1 MYYDTGRYF
10 NDMQGFSN
18 NCSDDCRTLPCA
30 QSDYR
35 IGNIRFTAATQIHE
49 QTTFVPKTVCCVILI
64 FRFMDYEFMIGFT
77 EKIFIY
83 ISNLA

>member
-1 MYYDTGRYF
+1 MFRRSAAENRLELTINTPGKEWMYYDTGRYF

-35 IGNIRFTAATQIHE
+35 IGNIRFTGGDTD
-49 QTTFVPKTVCCVILI
+49 T
-64 FRFMDYEFMIGFT
+64 
-77 EKIFIY
+77 
-83 ISNLA
+83 